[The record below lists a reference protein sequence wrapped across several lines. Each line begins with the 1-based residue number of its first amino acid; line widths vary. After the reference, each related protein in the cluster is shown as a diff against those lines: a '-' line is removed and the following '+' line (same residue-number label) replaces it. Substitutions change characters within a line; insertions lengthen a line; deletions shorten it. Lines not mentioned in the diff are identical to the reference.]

1 MTPVIRVSYA
11 KLMNPFKSVRRQNST
26 SNPFG
31 FVCIGPKY
39 WLGQLNFGGI
49 IAHIILL
56 RRTKIFYQ
64 VIASVG
70 LCVNSENSLKPF
82 LSHCGNPKLIPYD

>member
-1 MTPVIRVSYA
+1 MTPAIRVSYA
-11 KLMNPFKSVRRQNST
+11 KLINPFKSVWRQNST

-39 WLGQLNFGGI
+39 WLGQFNFGGI

-56 RRTKIFYQ
+56 RRTNKFFAKSLLQ
-64 VIASVG
+64 
-70 LCVNSENSLKPF
+70 LDCVLTQKMA
-82 LSHCGNPKLIPYD
+82 

>member
-56 RRTKIFYQ
+56 QRTQKFFNK
-64 VIASVG
+64 S
-70 LCVNSENSLKPF
+70 LLPLDCVLTQKMA
-82 LSHCGNPKLIPYD
+82 